1 MYRDK
6 INGVINDSQ
15 FQMLNES
22 FNDEIAKCNDRIK
35 VLGEEIAVLENKMC
49 NQLTKEEILSKYKN
63 VEKLD
68 YELLHE
74 LIDKICI
81 GKLDKETKT
90 REIEIYWKF

>member
-1 MYRDK
+1 
-6 INGVINDSQ
+6 
-15 FQMLNES
+15 
-22 FNDEIAKCNDRIK
+22 
-35 VLGEEIAVLENKMC
+35 MC

-90 REIEIYWKF
+90 REIEVYWKF